1 MKKLLILSSFLCL
14 FISCNEKKECCKAG
28 NSQECESDQKHS
40 ADATHD
46 GVVSDMS
53 IYNLDS
59 EWTNQNNQKVKLE
72 GFVGKPQLITLIYTT
87 CAYACPRIM
96 ADIKG
101 IEEKLTEKGIQDY
114 GIVLVTMDPE
124 NDTPKQLKKFAKEQ
138 GLNESRYQLLNS
150 ESENIREL
158 SVLLNIK
165 YKKLDS
171 GDISHSNIISV
182 LNSKGEIVYQEE
194 GLGADPEETVKKVSE
209 LVLAKK
215 Q

>member
-1 MKKLLILSSFLCL
+1 MKKLLILLSFLCL
-14 FISCNEKKECCKAG
+14 LISCNEKKECCTAG
-28 NSQECESDQKHS
+28 EDQECEADQKHS
-40 ADATHD
+40 SDAAHT

-59 EWTNQNNQKVKLE
+59 EWENQNSQRVKLE
-72 GFVGKPQLITLIYTT
+72 IFSGKPQLITMIYTT

-96 ADIKG
+96 ADIKA

-138 GLNESRYQLLNS
+138 GLDTRYQLLNS
-150 ESENIREL
+150 KSEDIREL

-165 YKKLDS
+165 YKQMES

-182 LNSKGEIVYQEE
+182 LNSKGEVVYQEE
-194 GLGADPEETVKKVSE
+194 GLGVDPEETVKKISE
-209 LVLAKK
+209 LVMAKEK
-215 Q
+215 

>member
-1 MKKLLILSSFLCL
+1 MKKLLILVSFLCL
-14 FISCNEKKECCKAG
+14 LVSCNEKKECCKAG
-28 NSQECESDQKHS
+28 DSEECGAEQKHGS
-40 ADATHD
+40 
-46 GVVSDMS
+46 GVVQGDMISDMS

-72 GFVGKPQLITLIYTT
+72 GFAGKPQLITLIYTT

-158 SVLLNIK
+158 SVLLLSLIH
-165 YKKLDS
+165 
-171 GDISHSNIISV
+171 I
-182 LNSKGEIVYQEE
+182 
-194 GLGADPEETVKKVSE
+194 
-209 LVLAKK
+209 
-215 Q
+215 